1 MKNILVKQIVEIWS
15 FCFGKEYQDKYYQ
28 NLNNRSIEWL
38 YKELIYGINLY
49 GDKIAHIQ
57 TWKSEFQL
65 VEFPITDYFIYTKE
79 ENQNTIER
87 LKKNLKLINFEIINK
102 KPDSH
107 IYDGD
112 SDAKCIA
119 LMPKEVFYNFELL
132 HEHGYYKPDFEELGV
147 LVIMA

>member
-38 YKELIYGINLY
+38 YKELIYGATY
-49 GDKIAHIQ
+49 EKIAHIQ
-57 TWKSEFQL
+57 TWQPEFQL
-65 VEFPITDYFIYTKE
+65 VVFPITDYFRYTKK
-79 ENQNTIER
+79 ENKNTIER
-87 LKKNLKLINFEIINK
+87 LKENLKLINFEIINK

-107 IYDGD
+107 IFDGD

-132 HEHGYYKPDFEELGV
+132 NEYGYSKPDFKELGV